1 MISSMSDGKVG
12 LGEVKFARIG
22 KYTSREVIAQTE
34 KEPVS
39 LAMNFLES
47 MNCNASMLV

>member
-1 MISSMSDGKVG
+1 MSDGKVG

-22 KYTSREVIAQTE
+22 KFTSREIIVQTE

-39 LAMNFLES
+39 ES
-47 MNCNASMLV
+47 CDELS